1 MNAPRPQ
8 VGVGVVLM
16 RDEKVFLAKRQGSH
30 GEDTWASAGGH
41 LEMGESLE
49 ECARREA
56 MEELGVSV
64 GSLRFLCVS
73 NIVAYGKHYVDIEF
87 LGDIGEQEP
96 RLAEPEGFSESGWF
110 PLDNLPTP
118 LFKAVEYALDSLR
131 NGAHYYPGIISPSAG
146 KRAR

>member
-8 VGVGVVLM
+8 VGVGVVLL
-16 RDEKVFLAKRQGSH
+16 RDGQVFLAKRQGSH

-41 LEMGESLE
+41 LELGESLE
-49 ECARREA
+49 DCARREA
-56 MEELGVSV
+56 LEELGVTV

-87 LGDIGEQEP
+87 LGDIGEQKP

-110 PLDNLPTP
+110 PLDNLPAP
-118 LFKAVEYALDSLR
+118 LFQAVEYALDSLR
-131 NGAHYYPGIISPSAG
+131 SGAFYYPGKVRPSE
-146 KRAR
+146 

>member
-64 GSLRFLCVS
+64 GSVRFLCVS

-96 RLAEPEGFSESGWF
+96 RLAEPSTPESG
-110 PLDNLPTP
+110 
-118 LFKAVEYALDSLR
+118 
-131 NGAHYYPGIISPSAG
+131 PS
-146 KRAR
+146 RAEMCLGESIFYCVCLHIFF